1 MFSVDVTFS
10 GDTRLLSNIGT
21 APVESAGVSNVEF
34 FMHQI
39 QCINYG
45 CLHCPVKSVFLHCC
59 DLRCHAQ
66 KVKRCVTVHHGVHHD
81 FGGLWLALSRM
92 HIYSRFSLACVW

>member
-21 APVESAGVSNVEF
+21 APVESTGVSNVEF

-59 DLRCHAQ
+59 DL
-66 KVKRCVTVHHGVHHD
+66 
-81 FGGLWLALSRM
+81 SRM
-92 HIYSRFSLACVW
+92 SCAESQALCNSSSWRPS